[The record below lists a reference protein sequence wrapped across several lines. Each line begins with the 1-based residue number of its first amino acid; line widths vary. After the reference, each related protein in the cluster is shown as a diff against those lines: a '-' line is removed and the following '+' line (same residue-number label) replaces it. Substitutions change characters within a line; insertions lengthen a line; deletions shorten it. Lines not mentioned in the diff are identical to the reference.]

1 MKKLSFVVP
10 VLLIALAGCDQTMGG
25 QPYQAEPAMA
35 QQVQRGR
42 ITHVRT
48 VQLQGTNQN
57 DQVAGAVL
65 GGLAGGIIGNQFGRG
80 SGNGVMTGL
89 GAIGGAALGANY
101 VGSDPNRG
109 GRLAQQWTVR
119 LDNGNTIQ
127 VLQNDS
133 NLYVGEHVRVVT
145 TSNGVRLEP

>member
-25 QPYQAEPAMA
+25 QPYQSEPAMA

-48 VQLQGTNQN
+48 VQLQGSNQN

-65 GGLAGGIIGNQFGRG
+65 GGVAGGIIGNQFGRG
-80 SGNGVMTGL
+80 EGNGLMTGL
-89 GAIGGAALGANY
+89 GALGGAALGANY
-101 VGSDPNRG
+101 VASDPNRG

-119 LDNGNTIQ
+119 LDNGNTIE
-127 VLQNDS
+127 VMQNDS
-133 NLYVGEHVRVVT
+133 SLYVGEHVRVVT
-145 TSNGVRLEP
+145 TSNGVRLEQ